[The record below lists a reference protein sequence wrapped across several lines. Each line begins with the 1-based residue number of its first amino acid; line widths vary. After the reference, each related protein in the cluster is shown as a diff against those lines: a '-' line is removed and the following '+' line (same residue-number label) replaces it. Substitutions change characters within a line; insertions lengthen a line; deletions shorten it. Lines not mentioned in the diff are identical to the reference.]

1 MKYQNVNRSQD
12 NATFVRVNPLD
23 NGFLTI
29 KSKEASFTPAAGV
42 KTPMVSGFVRL
53 DTYADITPCGETCV
67 TPVKETV
74 ELRFN
79 VIKGGA
85 RLSINKTELLRVLDK
100 AISEAYLLQGLVP
113 AATVTFDSATGG

>member
-12 NATFVRVNPLD
+12 NATFVRVDPLD

-29 KSKEASFTPAAGV
+29 KSKEASYTPAAGV
-42 KTPMVSGFVRL
+42 KTLMVSGFARL

-67 TPVKETV
+67 TPVKETIEV
-74 ELRFN
+74 RFN
-79 VIKGGA
+79 VVKGGA
-85 RLSINKTELLRVLDK
+85 RLGVNKTELLRVLDK
-100 AISEAYLLQGLVP
+100 AINETYLLQGLVP

>member
-12 NATFVRVNPLD
+12 NATFVRVVPLD

>member
-12 NATFVRVNPLD
+12 NATFVRVDPMD

-29 KSKEASFTPAAGV
+29 KSKEASYTPAAGV
-42 KTPMVSGFVRL
+42 KTPMVAGFVRL
-53 DTYADITPCGETCV
+53 DTYAEVTPCGDTCV

-85 RLSINKTELLRVLDK
+85 RLSVNKTELLRVLDK
-100 AISEAYLLQGLVP
+100 AINEAYLLQGLVP
-113 AATVTFDSATGG
+113 AATVTFDSAAGG

>member
-12 NATFVRVNPLD
+12 NATFVRVDPLD

-67 TPVKETV
+67 TPIKETV

-79 VIKGGA
+79 VIKGGT
-85 RLSINKTELLRVLDK
+85 RLNINKAELLRVLDK